1 MQDHQL
7 IVISQEEAIEAKK
20 QAIAEQAM
28 SMEFEPEFTD
38 IRVDMTKATK
48 VPLAELTALGAAFA
62 SLPEAFRTVT
72 QTVQVSGEGLYRVTD
87 VAGKAIDASALFSF
101 KDGTGLLGS
110 FKDAAGN
117 LSQARLNPAGPQV
130 AEVATS
136 IPYDPTALF
145 IAAALMEVNQKL
157 DAIQETQQQMLDYL
171 KSKDKGK
178 LQANLEQLAEVMQN
192 YHFYCNDAEQ
202 MRSQRNLVVG
212 IRKEAKE
219 SIRHHQL
226 VIIGLL
232 KRAGAIHVD
241 KEVRDKAAAVRSE
254 LEEYRASVYL
264 YAFSTF
270 LDVMLHGNFG
280 EDYLQSLAEKIEDES
295 ISYRQL
301 YTQAYDLIEA
311 DADSSVRA
319 MALGGLSGAM
329 EFLSKTIEKT
339 PIGDRTQIDEALGEA
354 SKGLGTFSEGMK
366 TDMMNQLVEAS
377 RSDVRPFIDNIENV
391 SRLYNEPVMLMADEA
406 AVYVLPGGAATFE
419 TNAA

>member
-1 MQDHQL
+1 MQEDGVR
-7 IVISQEEAIEAKK
+7 IITQEEAIDDKK
-20 QAIAEQAM
+20 RAITEQAM
-28 SMEFEPEFTD
+28 SMEFKPGFTD
-38 IRVDMTKATK
+38 IKVDMSKAVE

-87 VAGKAIDASALFSF
+87 AAGKAIDASALFSF

-117 LSQARLNPAGPQV
+117 LSQARLNPASSQI
-130 AEVATS
+130 AEAATS

-145 IAAALMEVNQKL
+145 IAAALMEVNQRL
-157 DAIQETQQQMLDYL
+157 DAIQQTQQQMFDYL

-192 YHFYCNDAEQ
+192 YRFYCNDAEQ

-219 SIRHHQL
+219 STRHHQL
-226 VIIGLL
+226 VIVGLL

-241 KEVRDKAAAVRSE
+241 KEVRDKATAVRSE
-254 LEEYRASVYL
+254 LEEYRVSVYL

-270 LDVMLHGNFG
+270 LDVMLHGNFE
-280 EDYLQSLAEKIEDES
+280 EDYLQSLVEKIEDES

-311 DADSSVRA
+311 DAESSVRA
-319 MALGGLSGAM
+319 MALGGISGAM
-329 EFLSKTIEKT
+329 GFLSKAIEKT
-339 PIGDRTQIDEALGEA
+339 PIGDLTQIDEALGEA
-354 SKGLGTFSEGMK
+354 SKELGDFSEGVK
-366 TDMMNQLVEAS
+366 TDMMGRLVEAS
-377 RSDVRPFIDNIENV
+377 RSDVRPFIDSIENV

-406 AVYVLPGGAATFE
+406 AVYVLPGGAAAFG
-419 TNAA
+419 TNSA

>member
-1 MQDHQL
+1 
-7 IVISQEEAIEAKK
+7 
-20 QAIAEQAM
+20 
-28 SMEFEPEFTD
+28 
-38 IRVDMTKATK
+38 
-48 VPLAELTALGAAFA
+48 
-62 SLPEAFRTVT
+62 
-72 QTVQVSGEGLYRVTD
+72 
-87 VAGKAIDASALFSF
+87 
-101 KDGTGLLGS
+101 
-110 FKDAAGN
+110 
-117 LSQARLNPAGPQV
+117 
-130 AEVATS
+130 
-136 IPYDPTALF
+136 
-145 IAAALMEVNQKL
+145 
-157 DAIQETQQQMLDYL
+157 
-171 KSKDKGK
+171 
-178 LQANLEQLAEVMQN
+178 MQN
-192 YHFYCNDAEQ
+192 YRFYCNDAEQ

-254 LEEYRASVYL
+254 LEEYRVSVYL

-270 LDVMLHGNFG
+270 LDVMLHGNFE

-319 MALGGLSGAM
+319 MALGGLSDAM
-329 EFLSKTIEKT
+329 GFLSKTIEKT
-339 PIGDRTQIDEALGEA
+339 PIGDHTQIDEALGEA
-354 SKGLGTFSEGMK
+354 SKGLGDFSEGVK
-366 TDMMNQLVEAS
+366 TDMMSELIEAS

-391 SRLYNEPVMLMADEA
+391 SRLYNEPVMLMADEV
-406 AVYVLPGGAATFE
+406 AVYVLPGGTATFE

>member
-7 IVISQEEAIEAKK
+7 KVISQEETIEAKK
-20 QAIAEQAM
+20 HAIAERAM
-28 SMEFEPEFTD
+28 SMEFKPEFTD

-48 VPLAELTALGAAFA
+48 VPLAELTALGTAFA

-117 LSQARLNPAGPQV
+117 LNQARLNPAGPQV

-136 IPYDPTALF
+136 VPYDPTALF
-145 IAAALMEVNQKL
+145 MAAALMEINQKL
-157 DAIQETQQQMLDYL
+157 DAIQETQQQMFDYL

-178 LQANLEQLAEVMQN
+178 LQANLEQLAEVMQS
-192 YHFYCNDAEQ
+192 YRFYCNDEGQ

-219 SIRHHQL
+219 AIRHHQL
-226 VIIGLL
+226 VVIGLL
-232 KRAGAIHVD
+232 KRAGAIHID
-241 KEVRDKAAAVRSE
+241 KEVRDKAGSVRSE
-254 LEEYRASVYL
+254 LEQYRVSVYL

-270 LDVMLHGNFG
+270 LDVMLHGNFE
-280 EDYLQSLAEKIEDES
+280 EDYLQSLVEKIEDES
-295 ISYRQL
+295 IGYRQL

-319 MALGGLSGAM
+319 VALGGLSGAM
-329 EFLSKTIEKT
+329 GFLSKTIEKT
-339 PIGDRTQIDEALGEA
+339 PIGEHTQIDEALGEA
-354 SKGLGTFSEGMK
+354 SKGLGDFNEGMK
-366 TDMMNQLVEAS
+366 TDMMSELIEAS

-391 SRLYNEPVMLMADEA
+391 SRLYNEPVMLIADEV
-406 AVYVLPGGAATFE
+406 AVYVLPGDSAQFESSAA
-419 TNAA
+419 

>member
-1 MQDHQL
+1 MQESEL
-7 IVISQEEAIEAKK
+7 KVINQEEAVFVKK
-20 QAIAEQAM
+20 QTITEQAM
-28 SMEFEPEFTD
+28 AMEFAPEFTD
-38 IRVDMTKATK
+38 IKVDMTRATK
-48 VPLAELTALGAAFA
+48 VPLAELTALGTSFS

-101 KDGTGLLGS
+101 NDGTGLLGS

-117 LSQARLNPAGPQV
+117 LSQARLNPAGSQV
-130 AEVATS
+130 VEVATS
-136 IPYDPTALF
+136 VPYDPTSLF
-145 IAAALMEVNQKL
+145 IAAALMEINQKL
-157 DAIQETQQQMLDYL
+157 DAIQETQQQMFDYL

-178 LQANLEQLAEVMQN
+178 LQANLEQLVEVMQN
-192 YHFYCNDAEQ
+192 YRFYCNDEEQ

-219 SIRHHQL
+219 AIRHHQL
-226 VIIGLL
+226 AILGQL

-241 KEVRDKAAAVRSE
+241 REVRDKAAAVRFE
-254 LEEYRASVYL
+254 LEEYRVSVYL

-270 LDVMLHGNFG
+270 IDVMLHGNFE
-280 EDYLQSLAEKIEDES
+280 EDYLASLVEKIEDES
-295 ISYRQL
+295 IGYRQL

-319 MALGGLSGAM
+319 MALDGLSGAM
-329 EFLSKTIEKT
+329 GFLSKAIEQT
-339 PIGDRTQIDEALGEA
+339 PIGDRTLIDEALGDA
-354 SKGLGTFSEGMK
+354 SKGLGDFSKGVKTEMMK
-366 TDMMNQLVEAS
+366 ELIEAS
-377 RSDVRPFIDNIENV
+377 SSDVRPFIENIENV

-406 AVYVLPGGAATFE
+406 AVYVLPGNAASFE

>member
-1 MQDHQL
+1 MQENGL
-7 IVISQEEAIEAKK
+7 TVITKEEAIETKK
-20 QAIAEQAM
+20 QAIAGQFM
-28 SMEFEPEFTD
+28 SMEFTPEFTD
-38 IRVDMTKATK
+38 IKVDMTRATK
-48 VPLAELTALGAAFA
+48 VPLSELTALGTAFA

-72 QTVQVSGEGLYRVTD
+72 QTVQVSGESLYRVTD
-87 VAGKAIDASALFSF
+87 AAGRAIDASALFSF
-101 KDGTGLLGS
+101 NDGTGLLGS

-117 LSQARLNPAGPQV
+117 LSQARLNPAGPQI

-136 IPYDPTALF
+136 IPYDPTSLF

-157 DAIQETQQQMLDYL
+157 DAIQETQQQMFDYL

-192 YHFYCNDAEQ
+192 YRFYCNDEEQ

-219 SIRHHQL
+219 AIRHHQL
-226 VIIGLL
+226 VIVGQL

-241 KEVRDKAAAVRSE
+241 KEVRDKAATVRSE
-254 LEEYRASVYL
+254 LEEYRVSVYL

-270 LDVMLHGNFG
+270 IDVMLHGNFE
-280 EDYLQSLAEKIEDES
+280 EDYLAALTEKIEDES
-295 ISYRQL
+295 IGYRQL

-329 EFLSKTIEKT
+329 GFLSKAIEQT
-339 PIGDRTQIDEALGEA
+339 PIGDHTLIDEALGDA
-354 SKGLGTFSEGMK
+354 SKGLGDFSKGVK
-366 TDMMNQLVEAS
+366 TDMMRELIEAS
-377 RSDVRPFIDNIENV
+377 SSDVRPFIDNIENV
-391 SRLYNEPVMLMADEA
+391 SRLYNEPVMLMADEV
-406 AVYVLPGGAATFE
+406 AVYILPGSAASFE
-419 TNAA
+419 TDAA

>member
-1 MQDHQL
+1 MQENGL
-7 IVISQEEAIEAKK
+7 TVITKEEAIETKK
-20 QAIAEQAM
+20 QAIAGQFM
-28 SMEFEPEFTD
+28 SMEFTSEFTD
-38 IRVDMTKATK
+38 IKVDMTRATK
-48 VPLAELTALGAAFA
+48 VPLSELTALGTAFA

-72 QTVQVSGEGLYRVTD
+72 QTVQVSGESLYRVTD
-87 VAGKAIDASALFSF
+87 AAGRAIDASALFSF
-101 KDGTGLLGS
+101 NDGTGLLGS

-117 LSQARLNPAGPQV
+117 LSQARLNPAGPQI

-136 IPYDPTALF
+136 IPYDPTSLF

-157 DAIQETQQQMLDYL
+157 DAIQETQQQMFDYL

-192 YHFYCNDAEQ
+192 YRFYCNDEEQ

-219 SIRHHQL
+219 AIRHHQL
-226 VIIGLL
+226 VIVGQL

-241 KEVRDKAAAVRSE
+241 KEVRDKAATVRSE
-254 LEEYRASVYL
+254 LEEYRVSVYL

-270 LDVMLHGNFG
+270 IDVMLHGNFE
-280 EDYLQSLAEKIEDES
+280 EDYLAALTEKIEDES
-295 ISYRQL
+295 IGYRQL

-329 EFLSKTIEKT
+329 GFLSKAIEQT
-339 PIGDRTQIDEALGEA
+339 PIGDHTLIDEALGDA
-354 SKGLGTFSEGMK
+354 SKGLGDFSKGVK
-366 TDMMNQLVEAS
+366 TDMMRELIEAS
-377 RSDVRPFIDNIENV
+377 SSDVRPFIDNIENV
-391 SRLYNEPVMLMADEA
+391 SRLYNEPVMLMADEV
-406 AVYVLPGGAATFE
+406 AVYILPGSAASFE
-419 TNAA
+419 TDAA